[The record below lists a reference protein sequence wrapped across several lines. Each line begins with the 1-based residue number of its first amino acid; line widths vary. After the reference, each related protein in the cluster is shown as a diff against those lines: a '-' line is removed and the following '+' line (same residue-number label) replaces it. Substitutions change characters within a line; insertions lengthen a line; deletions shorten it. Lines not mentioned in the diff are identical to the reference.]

1 MKLERPQWLDAVTDL
16 KVALPAGGAVF
27 LVGLTAGLRLLL
39 GGSWL
44 VPIVVA
50 LGLALIALV
59 TVLVVMLF
67 RQEREQRRVR
77 GVDDHAAA
85 AQAAKGEAAHTAGEK
100 LSDRFRM
107 VMEELRSSR
116 LGHEGVYA
124 LPWYIVIGEPGSG
137 KSALLHESGL
147 ELPAEFARL
156 PVPGSTRDCDFWLTN
171 EAIVLDTAGR
181 YARSEEAADRT
192 EWRSLLRLV
201 RGARPGMPVNGVVVA
216 VPTTSLLGR
225 SASDVEEKARQLRRT
240 LNEITDELGVDAP
253 VYIAVTKV
261 DLVDGFVE
269 LSSALAPGRL
279 VELFGWT
286 NPERRFA
293 DAGDVALRG
302 LDAVRSQLEAIL
314 PELLLRE
321 ADPQRRRKLFV
332 FPQELEELS
341 RVLAIFL
348 RRSFA
353 PSRYEETPFLRG
365 VYLTS
370 ARREGETLPG
380 VSQRLGFPWARSR
393 VDGRGPTQGIFVRT
407 LFRDMM
413 LEDRELAL
421 PSHRIGPSTRR
432 ALLVVGG
439 GFLLAASLAW
449 SIPFFG
455 NYGAIERLTADAQS
469 VLAGTGAAAL
479 NQLRETIWQTQQERS
494 LLRSRLGLGGAL
506 DAALERARE
515 TYVWSFG
522 RDYEEPTK
530 NELLRSARRLDSGAF
545 EALAELALD
554 VAWLEGRGK
563 GAAEARPDLSHFV
576 KSEAGPA
583 DPAVFGRGY
592 DAWLAWAP
600 EEHVTRRLQQEREV
614 FDQAAAT
621 LLDLDRLEQWNAS
634 SGEGHGPVRYS
645 EVGLP
650 ASEADASVPGTYTH
664 QSWDGF
670 VKGLIAA
677 VERAGGASPA
687 TLDAFKRSYVAR
699 FDGNWRRYL
708 MGTPLPAASDAGV
721 RNSPYLR
728 LVDQID
734 SQTKADLPRT
744 GPEPS
749 WMGSLHSARTEEA
762 KDAKDAAA
770 WPRYLQALDAV
781 VQDVETAQAQPEAAL
796 DLAQRVARRE
806 QTSFRAALDLIHEMV
821 PPGSDPQAAERIRQI
836 LAMPVLNGFS
846 AVLDSAGTEIDRR
859 WSERIGERFSG
870 ELTEA
875 QLKSLYAP
883 RDGELARFQSELLD
897 PFYADGRA
905 KPILEDRAL
914 TLGEGFR
921 GWLHSAGALRDA
933 MFGGGGAL
941 RIAVRLEGVPSQVHG
956 GNGVLVSRRD
966 LRLTC
971 AEGVDTF
978 TYREG
983 TGSHTFQW
991 SPECQEVSL
1000 RVWVHEGEGERE
1012 LQPRKEARG
1021 PLAFPSLL
1029 REAKELEPGH
1039 LQWSLSYP
1047 QDGLEVLAGY
1057 LLRSGDAVLA
1067 IAHTEPPSSTRN

>member
-1 MKLERPQWLDAVTDL
+1 MNLPKWLEALSSP
-16 KVALPAGGAVF
+16 KVVIPAGGTVVF
-27 LVGLTAGLRLLL
+27 VGLAAGLRFVL
-39 GGSWL
+39 GGGWL
-44 VPIVVA
+44 VPIIVA

-59 TVLVVMLF
+59 IVLVVMLF
-67 RQEREQRRVR
+67 RQEREQRRAR
-77 GVDDHAAA
+77 GVDD
-85 AQAAKGEAAHTAGEK
+85 QAAPARPSESEARALRDK

-107 VMEELRSSR
+107 VMDELRGSR
-116 LGHEGVYA
+116 LGRDGVYA
-124 LPWYIVIGEPGSG
+124 LPWYLVIGEPGSG

-156 PVPGSTRDCDFWLTN
+156 PAPGPTRDCDFWLAN
-171 EAIVLDTAGR
+171 EAILLDTSGR
-181 YARSEEAADRT
+181 YSRSEESADRS

-216 VPTTSLLGR
+216 VPATSLLGR
-225 SASDVEEKARQLRRT
+225 SVSDVEENARQLRRT
-240 LNEITDELGVDAP
+240 LNEIIDELGVDAP
-253 VYIAVTKV
+253 IYITVTKV
-261 DLVDGFVE
+261 DLVDGFIE
-269 LSSALAPGRL
+269 LASALPPGRL

-293 DAGDVALRG
+293 DAGDAALRG
-302 LDAVRSQLEAIL
+302 LDAVREQLEAIL

-332 FPQELEELS
+332 FPQELDELS
-341 RVLAIFL
+341 RVLAVFL

-439 GFLLAASLAW
+439 GFLLAAALAW

-455 NYGAIERLTADAQS
+455 NYGAIEHLTVDTQS
-469 VLAGTGAAAL
+469 VLAGTGASAL
-479 NQLRETIWQTQQERS
+479 DQLRQTIEQEQKERS
-494 LLRSRLGLGGAL
+494 RLRRRLGLGGAL
-506 DAALERARE
+506 ETALERARQ

-530 NELLRSARRLDSGAF
+530 SELLRSAKRLDSGAF

-554 VAWLEGRGK
+554 VAWLEGK
-563 GAAEARPDLSHFV
+563 GTLPGEARPDLSHFM

-583 DPAVFGRGY
+583 DPSLFGPGY

-614 FDQAAAT
+614 FNQAAAT
-621 LLDLDRLEQWNAS
+621 LLDLDRLEQWSANS
-634 SGEGHGPVRYS
+634 SEGRGPVRYS

-650 ASEADASVPGTYTH
+650 AVENEASVPGTYTH

-687 TLDAFKRSYVAR
+687 TLDAFKRAYVTR

-708 MGTPLPAASDAGV
+708 MGTPLPAVSDAAV

-734 SQTKADLPRT
+734 SQTRADLPRS

-749 WMGSLHSARTEEA
+749 WMGSLHSARTEQT
-762 KDAKDAAA
+762 KDPKDTLA

-806 QTSFRAALDLIHEMV
+806 QTSFRSALDLIHEMV

-846 AVLDSAGTEIDRR
+846 AVLESAGTEIDRR

-883 RDGELARFQSELLD
+883 REGELARFRSELLD
-897 PFYADGRA
+897 TFYADGRA

-914 TLGEGFR
+914 VLGEGFR
-921 GWLHSAGALRDA
+921 TWLASADALRDA
-933 MFGGGGAL
+933 MFGSGGNL

-1000 RVWVHEGEGERE
+1000 RVWVREGEGERE

-1021 PLAFPSLL
+1021 PLAFPGLL
-1029 REAKELEPGH
+1029 REAKEVEPGH
-1039 LQWSLSYP
+1039 LRWSLSYP
-1047 QDGLEVLAGY
+1047 QDGIEVLADY

>member
-1 MKLERPQWLDAVTDL
+1 MNLQRPRWLEFVLNPKLAIPVVSAMVFVTL
-16 KVALPAGGAVF
+16 A
-27 LVGLTAGLRLLL
+27 AGLRAIL
-39 GGSWL
+39 GGGWL
-44 VPIVVA
+44 VPIIVT
-50 LGLALIALV
+50 LGLALIVLV
-59 TVLVVMLF
+59 IVLVVMLF
-67 RQEREQRRVR
+67 RQEREQRRAR
-77 GVDDHAAA
+77 GVDDQAPAARPS
-85 AQAAKGEAAHTAGEK
+85 QSEAARASGDK

-107 VMEELRSSR
+107 VMDELRSSR
-116 LGHEGVYA
+116 LGREGVYA
-124 LPWYIVIGEPGSG
+124 LPWYVVIGEPGSG
-137 KSALLHESGL
+137 KSALLHESGF

-156 PVPGSTRDCDFWLTN
+156 PAPGPTRDCDFWLAN

-181 YARSEEAADRT
+181 YSRSEESTDRS
-192 EWRSLLRLV
+192 EWRSLLRLA

-216 VPTTSLLGR
+216 VPATSLLGR
-225 SASDVEEKARQLRRT
+225 SVSDVEENARQLRRT
-240 LNEITDELGVDAP
+240 LNEIIDELGVDAP
-253 VYIAVTKV
+253 IYIAVTKV

-269 LSSALAPGRL
+269 LASALPPGRL

-293 DAGDVALRG
+293 DAGDAALRG
-302 LDAVRSQLEAIL
+302 LDAVRGQLEAIL

-321 ADPQRRRKLFV
+321 ADPQRRRKLFI
-332 FPQELEELS
+332 FPQELGELS
-341 RVLAIFL
+341 QVLAVFL

-353 PSRYEETPFLRG
+353 PSRYDETPFLRG

-439 GFLLAASLAW
+439 GFLLAVALAW

-455 NYGAIERLTADAQS
+455 NYGAIDRLTVDTQS
-469 VLAGTGAAAL
+469 VLAGTGASAL
-479 NQLRETIWQTQQERS
+479 NQLRETIEQEQQERS
-494 LLRSRLGLGGAL
+494 RLRRRLGLGGAL
-506 DAALERARE
+506 ETALERARE

-530 NELLRSARRLDSGAF
+530 SELLRSAKRLDSGAF

-554 VAWLEGRGK
+554 VAWLEAK
-563 GAAEARPDLSHFV
+563 GALPAEARPDLSHFV
-576 KSEAGPA
+576 KSETGPA
-583 DPAVFGRGY
+583 DPAIFGHGY

-600 EEHVTRRLQQEREV
+600 EEPVTRRLQQEREV
-614 FDQAAAT
+614 FNQAAAT
-621 LLDLDRLEQWNAS
+621 LLDLDRLEQWSAN

-650 ASEADASVPGTYTH
+650 AGEVFVPGTYTH

-677 VERAGGASPA
+677 VEHAGGASPA
-687 TLDAFKRSYVAR
+687 TLDAFKRSYVER

-708 MGTPLPAASDAGV
+708 MGTPLPAASDAAV

-728 LVDQID
+728 LVDQLD
-734 SQTKADLPRT
+734 FQTRADLPRT
-744 GPEPS
+744 GPEPT
-749 WMGSLHSARTEEA
+749 WMASLHTAHAEEA
-762 KDAKDAAA
+762 KDAKDTPA

-781 VQDVETAQAQPEAAL
+781 AQDVETAQAQTEAAL

-806 QTSFRAALDLIHEMV
+806 QTSFRSALDLIHEMV
-821 PPGSDPQAAERIRQI
+821 PPGADPQGAERIRQI

-846 AVLDSAGTEIDRR
+846 AVLDSAGAEIDRR
-859 WSERIGERFSG
+859 WSERIAERFSG

-883 RDGELARFQSELLD
+883 REGELARFRSDLLD
-897 PFYADGRA
+897 TFYADGRA

-914 TLGEGFR
+914 ALGEGFR
-921 GWLHSAGALRDA
+921 NWLHSADELRDA
-933 MFGGGGAL
+933 MFGSGGSL

-1000 RVWVHEGEGERE
+1000 RVWVREGEGERE

-1029 REAKELEPGH
+1029 REAKELGAGH

-1047 QDGLEVLAGY
+1047 QDGIEVVADY